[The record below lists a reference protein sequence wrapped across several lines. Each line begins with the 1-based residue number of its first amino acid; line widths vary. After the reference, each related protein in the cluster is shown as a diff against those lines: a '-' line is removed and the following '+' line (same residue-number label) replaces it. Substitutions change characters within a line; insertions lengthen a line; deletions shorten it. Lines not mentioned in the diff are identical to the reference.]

1 MMGKTPDTGPQQ
13 PAADPNDPFGFLV
26 ASKPVQNGSEPIYAT
41 VNKVK

>member
-26 ASKPVQNGSEPIYAT
+26 ASKPVQNGS
-41 VNKVK
+41 